1 MAKETQTGA
10 LINLERWDGKGD
22 GIGKEMGWKFK
33 REGMYVQLWLVHV
46 EVRQKT
52 TKFCKAIILQ

>member
-22 GIGKEMGWKFK
+22 GMGKEMGWKFK
-33 REGMYVQLWLVHV
+33 REGMYV
-46 EVRQKT
+46 
-52 TKFCKAIILQ
+52 